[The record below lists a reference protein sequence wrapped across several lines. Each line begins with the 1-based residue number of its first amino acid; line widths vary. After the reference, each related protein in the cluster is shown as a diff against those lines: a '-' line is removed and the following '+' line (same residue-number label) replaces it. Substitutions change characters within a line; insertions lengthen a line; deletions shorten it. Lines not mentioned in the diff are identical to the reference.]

1 MRCLTCKGPLDSGVD
16 GGGDCVRCFD
26 LNAAFN
32 SLARDNPDAAY
43 NWAMQKALDLA
54 GDITGIEPGSA
65 YVTVE
70 DGEPQLHTVDRVKTT
85 VARYVPPELRKNDG
99 RKEED

>member
-26 LNAAFN
+26 LNSAFA
-32 SLARDNPDAAY
+32 SLARDNRDAAY

-65 YVTVE
+65 YIEAVDGELTLKTVE
-70 DGEPQLHTVDRVKTT
+70 RVKTK
-85 VARYVPPELRKNDG
+85 VARYVPPELRNDDEK
-99 RKEED
+99 KED